1 MSTGGTHELLERGLN
16 ALADL
21 VPADEDGRL
30 GVLDDLGLALF
41 ESPLDTRG
49 LGLAA
54 GVIA

>member
-54 GVIA
+54 GVIV